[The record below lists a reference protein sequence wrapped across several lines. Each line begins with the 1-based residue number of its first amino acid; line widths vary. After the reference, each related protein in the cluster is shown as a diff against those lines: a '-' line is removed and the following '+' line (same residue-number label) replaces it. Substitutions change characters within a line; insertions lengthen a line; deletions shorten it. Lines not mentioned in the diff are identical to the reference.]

1 MDIYVTYKML
11 PCGYMYYTTCKI
23 LSANTGLGSA
33 NIQRY
38 YTTDCT
44 AVVSAQWNDS
54 YTSQNKWCK
63 TNSFL
68 DLFVHLSYNT
78 TCLCVILRS
87 PLHFVSSCGLDK
99 IRQTRKNNQLYL
111 TTTCVITY
119 IYLLPG
125 SSQRCGTLRSL
136 AWAFPTSGGE
146 LFSNNDRCY
155 AYNDRCQGK
164 SRVSYQPPCWEL
176 FPDNDRRSI
185 HYPLHICTPKSCI
198 CIWYLTCVIN
208 IYICMRHINFV
219 ALWKMT

>member
-33 NIQRY
+33 NIQRC

-63 TNSFL
+63 THSFL

-146 LFSNNDRCY
+146 LIFNNDRCY
-155 AYNDRCQGK
+155 ACNGRQGK
-164 SRVSYQPPCWEL
+164 SRRSYHSPSSPVTYQPQRTQLLSDVNVFGGLFLCWSTL
-176 FPDNDRRSI
+176 RMLVTKKLQKD
-185 HYPLHICTPKSCI
+185 TP
-198 CIWYLTCVIN
+198 
-208 IYICMRHINFV
+208 R
-219 ALWKMT
+219 